1 MKTNPTL
8 AHQLTVLPAAMFSAA
23 MLALSAPAQAQPG
36 PPTVTLQTPT
46 NLTVFAGSN
55 VLIAASAGGVGP
67 FSYQWQLSGTNL
79 PDSIITTVAGN
90 GKQGSS
96 GDGGVATNAELF
108 EPPGVAVDAT
118 GNLFI
123 ADGGNSRIRKVGTN
137 GIISTVVGN
146 GTRGYLGDGGVATN
160 AELYDPQGVAVD
172 ATGDLFIADQYNQRI
187 REVGTN
193 GIITTMAGSGTQ
205 RGIIGIM
212 GGYSGDGGAAT
223 NAELNDPTGVAVDA
237 TGNVFIADHQNNRIR
252 EVGTNGIITTVAGNG
267 TNGYLGDG
275 GAATNAELAGP
286 SRVAVDTTGNLF
298 ISDGGNYRIREVGT
312 NGIISTVAG
321 NGTNGYS
328 GDGGAATNAE
338 LFTPLGVAVDTNDNL
353 FIADESNQRIR
364 EVGTNGIIT
373 TVAGTGTE
381 GYAGDGGAA
390 TNAEFY
396 DPQGVALDATCNLFI
411 ADALNF
417 RIRKVASNSNV
428 LSPTLVLNNLGLGNA
443 GAYDVVV
450 SSPYGS
456 VTSCIVNVTITIA
469 SVALQTPTNLTASA
483 GSDVTLAVS
492 AAGVGPFSY
501 QWQLNGTNLPLNGI
515 ISTVAGDGTQS
526 YSGDGGVAT
535 NAELNHP
542 SGVAMDANGNLFI
555 ADHQNNRI
563 REVATN
569 GIITTVAGNGTNGY
583 SGDGGAATNAELNLP
598 SGVAVDATGDLFI
611 ADGGNS
617 RIREVGTNDIITTV
631 AGNGTNGYSGDGGA
645 ATNAQLYGPGS
656 VVVDASGDLF
666 IADQYNQR
674 IREVGT
680 NGIITTVA
688 GNGTQVGPLGKGGY
702 SGDGGA
708 ATNAELNLP
717 SDVAVD
723 ANGNL
728 FIADYDNQRIRE
740 VGTNGIITTVAGNGT
755 EGYSGDGGA
764 AANAELNL
772 PCGIAMDTIGN
783 LLIADLFNDR
793 IRNVGLNGIITTV
806 AGNGYAAG
814 QIPYGGYS
822 GDGGAATNAELFWPS
837 GVALDASGNLLI
849 ADQANE
855 RIRKVVFNPSGVLTP
870 TLVLNNVGAGN
881 SGAYD
886 VVVSSPYG
894 SVTSGVVNVT
904 VTLPPVV
911 LSAPQITAG
920 QSDFSFLLSGPAG
933 SNYVLQ
939 ASPDL
944 LNWNSVNTS
953 SIPVSGS
960 ITLSNAV
967 NGFNQQFYRVF
978 LQ

>member
-193 GIITTMAGSGTQ
+193 GIITT
-205 RGIIGIM
+205 
-212 GGYSGDGGAAT
+212 
-223 NAELNDPTGVAVDA
+223 
-237 TGNVFIADHQNNRIR
+237 
-252 EVGTNGIITTVAGNG
+252 
-267 TNGYLGDG
+267 
-275 GAATNAELAGP
+275 
-286 SRVAVDTTGNLF
+286 
-298 ISDGGNYRIREVGT
+298 
-312 NGIISTVAG
+312 
-321 NGTNGYS
+321 
-328 GDGGAATNAE
+328 
-338 LFTPLGVAVDTNDNL
+338 
-353 FIADESNQRIR
+353 
-364 EVGTNGIIT
+364 
-373 TVAGTGTE
+373 VAGTGTE

-542 SGVAMDANGNLFI
+542 SGVAMDANGNLYG
-555 ADHQNNRI
+555 
-563 REVATN
+563 VA
-569 GIITTVAGNGTNGY
+569 
-583 SGDGGAATNAELNLP
+583 SGGA
-598 SGVAVDATGDLFI
+598 SQSCF
-611 ADGGNS
+611 DG
-617 RIREVGTNDIITTV
+617 
-631 AGNGTNGYSGDGGA
+631 
-645 ATNAQLYGPGS
+645 
-656 VVVDASGDLF
+656 
-666 IADQYNQR
+666 
-674 IREVGT
+674 
-680 NGIITTVA
+680 
-688 GNGTQVGPLGKGGY
+688 
-702 SGDGGA
+702 
-708 ATNAELNLP
+708 
-717 SDVAVD
+717 
-723 ANGNL
+723 
-728 FIADYDNQRIRE
+728 
-740 VGTNGIITTVAGNGT
+740 
-755 EGYSGDGGA
+755 
-764 AANAELNL
+764 
-772 PCGIAMDTIGN
+772 CG
-783 LLIADLFNDR
+783 
-793 IRNVGLNGIITTV
+793 
-806 AGNGYAAG
+806 
-814 QIPYGGYS
+814 
-822 GDGGAATNAELFWPS
+822 
-837 GVALDASGNLLI
+837 
-849 ADQANE
+849 
-855 RIRKVVFNPSGVLTP
+855 VVFEITP
-870 TLVLNNVGAGN
+870 
-881 SGAYD
+881 
-886 VVVSSPYG
+886 
-894 SVTSGVVNVT
+894 
-904 VTLPPVV
+904 
-911 LSAPQITAG
+911 
-920 QSDFSFLLSGPAG
+920 
-933 SNYVLQ
+933 
-939 ASPDL
+939 
-944 LNWNSVNTS
+944 
-953 SIPVSGS
+953 
-960 ITLSNAV
+960 
-967 NGFNQQFYRVF
+967 
-978 LQ
+978 